1 MARELY
7 NLLFPRLL
15 HMKPILRPL
24 ILATVLAGCAIQRP
38 DSQVELTLVGLNDLH
53 GHLEAS
59 RFEEGKAG
67 GIDALAATLQAW
79 RQEDPDLV
87 VVGAG
92 DLIGASP
99 AMSSMFADEPT
110 IRALNLIG
118 MRATSVGN
126 HEFDNGRVE
135 LLRQAQG
142 GCANSPRPEKACKFG
157 PHEGAK
163 FSYLAAN
170 VIDTRTNKPL
180 LPAYRIED
188 VKGVKVAFIG
198 AVLKETPELVA
209 AGGVGGLQF
218 IDEAQ
223 AVNRLLPELRA
234 QGATVFVVLIHQ
246 GGSSKA
252 RYDQQ
257 YCSDLDGDIVD
268 VVQRIDPVVRLV
280 VSGHS
285 HTGYLCRVN
294 GKLVTQAEKFGHML
308 SRISL
313 VVDRQTGAVVDAG
326 ARNIVVEP
334 GKYARVPEVDALLA
348 SVRSRSGAE
357 LGKPVAKLAV
367 PSISKTLMPN
377 ADESPLGQLVAD
389 AILASGRQWGA
400 QIAFT
405 NTGGVRT
412 ALEAGAGNVANVG
425 QVQAVLPFGN
435 EIVVMNLT
443 GAQIV
448 ALLEAQWS
456 GSEADKRG
464 LLQVSEGFSY
474 AWDERKPKGQRI
486 VRDSVRLHG
495 VPVDN
500 GASYRVAVYNFLADG
515 NDGFVTF
522 REGSNR
528 AATGVRD
535 VDSLRSHLVRL
546 EQDNKPAGTYGA
558 VPRIIRVK

>member
-1 MARELY
+1 MK
-7 NLLFPRLL
+7 LL
-15 HMKPILRPL
+15 PL
-24 ILATVLAGCAIQRP
+24 ALALTLAGCATQRP

-59 RFEEGKAG
+59 RFGESGKAG
-67 GIDALAATLQAW
+67 GIDAVAATLQAW

-92 DLIGASP
+92 DMIGASP
-99 AMSSMFADEPT
+99 AMSAMFADEPT
-110 IRALNLIG
+110 IQALNLLG

-126 HEFDNGRVE
+126 HEFDAGRVE
-135 LLRQAQG
+135 LLRQAKG
-142 GCANSPRPEKACKFG
+142 GCASSPRPEKACKFA
-157 PHEGAK
+157 PHQGAK

-170 VIDTRTNKPL
+170 VIDTRSNQPL
-180 LPAYRIED
+180 LPAYRIDE

-198 AVLKETPELVA
+198 TVLKETPELVA
-209 AGGVGGLQF
+209 AGGVSGLQF
-218 IDEAQ
+218 VDEAQ

-246 GGSSKA
+246 GGFSKA
-252 RYDQQ
+252 RYDEQ
-257 YCSDLDGDIVD
+257 YCSDLRGDIAD
-268 VVQRIDPVVRLV
+268 VVKRLDPAVRVV

-285 HTGYLCRVN
+285 HTGYLCRLD

-308 SRISL
+308 SRITL
-313 VVDRQTGAVVDAG
+313 VVDRQTGKVVDTS

-334 GKYARVPEVDALLA
+334 GKYAGVPEVDALIA
-348 SVRSRSGAE
+348 SVRERSSEE
-357 LGKPVAKLAV
+357 LNKPVAKLAV

-377 ADESPLGQLVAD
+377 ADESPLGQVVAD
-389 AILASGRQWGA
+389 SILFASRKWGT

-412 ALEAGAGNVANVG
+412 SLDSVAGNVANVAH
-425 QVQAVLPFGN
+425 VQAVLPFGN

-443 GAQIV
+443 GAQIMT
-448 ALLEAQWS
+448 LLEGQWS
-456 GSEADKRG
+456 GSEAEKRG

-474 AWDERKPKGQRI
+474 AWDGRRPKGQRI
-486 VRDSVRLHG
+486 VSGSVKLNG
-495 VPVDN
+495 VPIDA
-500 GASYRVAVYNFLADG
+500 GASYRVAVYNFLAEG

-522 REGSNR
+522 RQGSNQSP
-528 AATGVRD
+528 TGLRD
-535 VDSLRSHLVRL
+535 VDALRGYLQRL

-558 VPRIIRVK
+558 VPRIIRIK

>member
-1 MARELY
+1 MK
-7 NLLFPRLL
+7 LL
-15 HMKPILRPL
+15 PL
-24 ILATVLAGCAIQRP
+24 ALAALLAGCAIQRP

-53 GHLEAS
+53 GHLEAT
-59 RFEEGKAG
+59 RFGDNGGKAG

-79 RQEDPDLV
+79 RREDPDLV

-92 DLIGASP
+92 DMIGASP
-99 AMSSMFADEPT
+99 AMSAMFADEPT
-110 IRALNLIG
+110 IQALNLLG

-135 LLRQAQG
+135 LLRQAKG
-142 GCANSPRPEKACKFG
+142 GCANSPRPEKACRFG

-170 VIDTRTNKPL
+170 VIDTRTNQPL
-180 LPAYRIED
+180 LPAYRIDE

-198 AVLKETPELVA
+198 TVLKHTPELVA
-209 AGGVGGLQF
+209 AGGISGLQF

-246 GGSSKA
+246 GGHSQA
-252 RYDQQ
+252 RYDQR
-257 YCSDLDGDIVD
+257 YCSDLDGDIAD
-268 VVQRIDPVVRLV
+268 VVKRLDPAVRVV

-285 HTGYLCRVN
+285 HNGYLCKVDGR
-294 GKLVTQAEKFGHML
+294 LVTQAEKFGHML

-313 VVDRQTGAVVDAG
+313 VVDRQTGQLVDAS
-326 ARNIVVEP
+326 ARNILVEP
-334 GKYARVPEVDALLA
+334 GKYAGMPEVDALVA
-348 SVRSRSGAE
+348 AVRARSSAE
-357 LGKPVAKLAV
+357 LDKPVARLAV

-389 AILASGRQWGA
+389 AILASGRKWGA

-412 ALEAGAGNVANVG
+412 SLETGAGNVATAA
-425 QVQAVLPFGN
+425 QVQSVLPFGN
-435 EIVVMNLT
+435 EIVVMNMT
-443 GAQIV
+443 GAQII
-448 ALLEAQWS
+448 ALLEGQWS
-456 GSEADKRG
+456 GSEAEKRG

-474 AWDERKPKGQRI
+474 AWDTRKPIGQRI
-486 VRDSVRLHG
+486 VRESVKLNG
-495 VPVDN
+495 VPVEDGGN
-500 GASYRVAVYNFLADG
+500 YRVAVYNFLADG

-522 REGSNR
+522 RQGTNQ
-528 AATGVRD
+528 APTGVRD

-558 VPRIIRVK
+558 VPRIIRIK

>member
-1 MARELY
+1 
-7 NLLFPRLL
+7 
-15 HMKPILRPL
+15 MKHFLRPL
-24 ILATVLAGCAIQRP
+24 ALAALLAGCAAQRP

-59 RFEEGKAG
+59 RFGDRAQTG

-79 RQEDPDLV
+79 RQEDPDLLL
-87 VVGAG
+87 VGAG
-92 DLIGASP
+92 DMIGASP
-99 AMSSMFADEPT
+99 AMSAMFADEPT
-110 IRALNLIG
+110 IQALNMLG

-135 LLRQAQG
+135 LLRQAKG
-142 GCANSPRPEKACKFG
+142 GCANSPRPDKACKYG

-170 VIDTRTNKPL
+170 VIDTRTNQPL
-180 LPAYRIED
+180 LPAYHIEE

-198 AVLKETPELVA
+198 TTLKATPELVA
-209 AGGVGGLQF
+209 AGGIGGLQF

-246 GGSSKA
+246 GGRTRA

-257 YCSDLDGDIVD
+257 YCSDLSGDIVD
-268 VVQRIDPVVRLV
+268 VVQRLDPAIRLV

-285 HTGYLCRVN
+285 HNGYLCRV
-294 GKLVTQAEKFGHML
+294 GDKLVTQAEKFGHML

-313 VVDRQTGAVVDAG
+313 VVDRQTGAVVDSS

-334 GKYARVPEVDALLA
+334 GKHAAVPAVDALLA
-348 SVRSRSGAE
+348 DLRKRSHAE
-357 LGKPVAKLAV
+357 LSKPVARLAV
-367 PSISKTLMPN
+367 PSISKQLMPN
-377 ADESPLGQLVAD
+377 ADESPLGQVVAD
-389 AILASGRQWGA
+389 SILAAGRPWGA

-412 ALEAGAGNVANVG
+412 SLDAGADRIASVAN
-425 QVQAVLPFGN
+425 VQAVLPFGN

-448 ALLEAQWS
+448 KLLEGQW
-456 GSEADKRG
+456 GGTEAEKRG
-464 LLQVSEGFSY
+464 MLQVSEGFTY
-474 AWDERKPKGQRI
+474 AWDGRRPFGQRI
-486 VRDSVRLHG
+486 VRGSVKLNG
-495 VPVDN
+495 VAIEDQ
-500 GASYRVAVYNFLADG
+500 ASYRVAVFNFLAEG

-522 REGSNR
+522 RQGSNQ
-528 AATGVRD
+528 APTGVRD
-535 VDSLRSHLVRL
+535 VDALRSYLQRL
-546 EQDNKPAGTYGA
+546 EQDNKPAGTFGA
-558 VPRIIRVK
+558 VPRIVRVK

>member
-1 MARELY
+1 
-7 NLLFPRLL
+7 
-15 HMKPILRPL
+15 MKPFLRPL
-24 ILATVLAGCAIQRP
+24 VLATLLAGCAAQRP

-59 RFEEGKAG
+59 RFEDRKAG
-67 GIDALAATLQAW
+67 GIDAVAATLQAW
-79 RQEDPDLV
+79 RREDPELML
-87 VVGAG
+87 VGAG
-92 DLIGASP
+92 DMIGASP
-99 AMSSMFADEPT
+99 AMSAMFADEPT
-110 IRALNLIG
+110 IKALNLVG

-135 LLRQAQG
+135 LLRQAKG
-142 GCANSPRPEKACKFG
+142 GCADSPRPDKACKLG

-170 VIDTRTNKPL
+170 VIDTRSNQPL
-180 LPAYRIED
+180 LPAYRIEE
-188 VKGVKVAFIG
+188 VKGIKIAFIG
-198 AVLKETPELVA
+198 TVLKDTPELVA
-209 AGGVGGLQF
+209 AGGIGGLQF

-246 GGSSKA
+246 GGHSKS

-257 YCSDLDGDIVD
+257 YCNDLGGDIAD
-268 VVQRIDPVVRLV
+268 VVKRLDPAVRLV

-285 HTGYLCRVN
+285 HTGYLCRVD

-313 VVDRQTGAVVDAG
+313 VVDRQTGKVVDAS

-334 GKYARVPEVDALLA
+334 GKYPPVPEVDALVS
-348 SVRSRSGAE
+348 SVRARSSAE
-357 LGKPVAKLAV
+357 LDKPVAKLAV
-367 PSISKTLMPN
+367 PSISKNLMSN
-377 ADESPLGQLVAD
+377 ADESPLGQIVAD
-389 AILASGRQWGA
+389 AILASGRKWGA

-412 ALEAGAGNVANVG
+412 SLEAGSGNMVNVG

-443 GAQIV
+443 GAQII
-448 ALLEAQWS
+448 ALLEGQWS
-456 GSEADKRG
+456 GNEAEKRG
-464 LLQVSEGFSY
+464 LLQVSEGFGY
-474 AWDERKPKGQRI
+474 AWDASKPKGQRI
-486 VRDSVRLHG
+486 VRDSVRLNG
-495 VPVDN
+495 VPIDDD
-500 GASYRVAVYNFLADG
+500 ASYRVAVYNFLADG
-515 NDGFVTF
+515 NDGFVIF
-522 REGSNR
+522 RQGSNR

-535 VDSLRSHLVRL
+535 VDSLRSHLQRL
-546 EQDNKPAGTYGA
+546 EQDNKPAGTFGA
-558 VPRIIRVK
+558 VPRIVRIK

>member
-1 MARELY
+1 MK
-7 NLLFPRLL
+7 LL
-15 HMKPILRPL
+15 PL
-24 ILATVLAGCAIQRP
+24 ALAALLAGCAAQRP
-38 DSQVELTLVGLNDLH
+38 DNQVELTLVGLNDLH

-59 RFEEGKAG
+59 RFEDGKAG
-67 GIDALAATLQAW
+67 GIDALAATLHAW
-79 RQEDPDLV
+79 RQEDPDLML
-87 VVGAG
+87 VGAG
-92 DLIGASP
+92 DMIGASP

-110 IRALNLIG
+110 IKALNLLG

-135 LLRQAQG
+135 LLRQAKG
-142 GCANSPRPEKACKFG
+142 GCANSPRPEKACKLE

-170 VIDTRTNKPL
+170 VIDTRTNQPL

-188 VKGVKVAFIG
+188 VKGIKVGFIG
-198 AVLKETPELVA
+198 TVLKDTPELVA
-209 AGGVGGLQF
+209 AGGIGGLHF

-246 GGSSKA
+246 GGHSKS

-257 YCSDLDGDIVD
+257 YCNDLGGDIAD
-268 VVQRIDPVVRLV
+268 VVNRIDPAVRLV

-285 HTGYLCRVN
+285 HTGYLCRVG

-313 VVDRQTGAVVDAG
+313 VVDRQTGKVVDAS

-334 GKYARVPEVDALLA
+334 GKYPGVPEVDALVA
-348 SVRSRSGAE
+348 SVRARSSAE
-357 LGKPVAKLAV
+357 LNKPVAKLAV
-367 PSISKTLMPN
+367 PSISKNLMSN
-377 ADESPLGQLVAD
+377 ADESPLGQIVAD
-389 AILASGRQWGA
+389 AILASGRKWGA

-412 ALEAGAGNVANVG
+412 SLEAGTGNVANVG

-435 EIVVMNLT
+435 EIVVMNMT
-443 GAQIV
+443 GAQIM
-448 ALLEAQWS
+448 ALLEGQWS

-464 LLQVSEGFSY
+464 LLQVSEGFGY
-474 AWDERKPKGQRI
+474 AWDTCKPKGQRI
-486 VRDSVRLHG
+486 VRDSVRLNG
-495 VPVDN
+495 VPIGDDT
-500 GASYRVAVYNFLADG
+500 SYRVAVYNFLADG

-522 REGSNR
+522 RQGSNR

-535 VDSLRSHLVRL
+535 VDSLREHLQRL
-546 EQDNKPAGTYGA
+546 EQFNKPAGTYGA
-558 VPRIIRVK
+558 VPRIVRIK

>member
-1 MARELY
+1 MK
-7 NLLFPRLL
+7 LLPFA
-15 HMKPILRPL
+15 
-24 ILATVLAGCAIQRP
+24 LAALLAGCAIQRP

-53 GHLEAS
+53 GHLEAT
-59 RFEEGKAG
+59 RFGDDGGKVG

-87 VVGAG
+87 LVGAG
-92 DLIGASP
+92 DMIGASP
-99 AMSSMFADEPT
+99 AMSAMFADEPT
-110 IRALNLIG
+110 IQALNLLG

-135 LLRQAQG
+135 LLRQAKG
-142 GCANSPRPEKACKFG
+142 GCANSPRPEKACKYG

-170 VIDTRTNKPL
+170 VIDTRTNQPL
-180 LPAYRIED
+180 LPAYCIDE

-198 AVLKETPELVA
+198 TVLKDTPELVA
-209 AGGVGGLQF
+209 AGGISGLQF

-246 GGSSKA
+246 GGHTEL
-252 RYDQQ
+252 RYDQR
-257 YCSDLDGDIVD
+257 YCSDLDGDIAD
-268 VVQRIDPVVRLV
+268 VVKRLDPAIRLV

-285 HTGYLCRVN
+285 HNGYLCRVD
-294 GKLVTQAEKFGHML
+294 GRLVTQAEKFGHML

-313 VVDRQTGAVVDAG
+313 VVDRQTGKVVDAS
-326 ARNIVVEP
+326 ARNILVEP
-334 GKYARVPEVDALLA
+334 GKYPGVPEVDALVA
-348 SVRSRSGAE
+348 SVRARSSAE
-357 LGKPVAKLAV
+357 LDKPVARLAV

-377 ADESPLGQLVAD
+377 SDESPLGQLVAD
-389 AILASGRQWGA
+389 AVLASGRKWGA

-405 NTGGVRT
+405 NTGGIRT
-412 ALEAGAGNVANVG
+412 SLETGAGNVANAA

-435 EIVVMNLT
+435 EIVVMNMT
-443 GAQIV
+443 GAQLI
-448 ALLEAQWS
+448 ALLEGQWN
-456 GSEADKRG
+456 GSEAEKRG

-474 AWDERKPKGQRI
+474 AWDMRQPKGQRI
-486 VRDSVRLHG
+486 VRDSVKLNG
-495 VPVDN
+495 VPVDD

-522 REGSNR
+522 RQGSNQ
-528 AATGVRD
+528 AATGLRD
-535 VDSLRSHLVRL
+535 VDSLRSYLVRL

-558 VPRIIRVK
+558 VPRIIRIK

>member
-1 MARELY
+1 
-7 NLLFPRLL
+7 
-15 HMKPILRPL
+15 MKPFLRS
-24 ILATVLAGCAIQRP
+24 LALALLLAGCAASRP

-59 RFEEGKAG
+59 RFGDGKAG
-67 GIDALAATLQAW
+67 GIDAVAATLQAW
-79 RQEDPDLV
+79 RREDPELV
-87 VVGAG
+87 LVGAG

-99 AMSSMFADEPT
+99 ALSAMFADEPT
-110 IRALNLIG
+110 IQALNLLG

-126 HEFDNGRVE
+126 HEFDNGRLE
-135 LLRQAQG
+135 LLRQAKG
-142 GCANSPRPEKACKFG
+142 GCAGSPRPDKACKFG
-157 PHEGAK
+157 PHEGAR

-170 VIDTRTNKPL
+170 VIDTRTNQPL
-180 LPAYRIED
+180 LPAYRIEE
-188 VKGVKVAFIG
+188 VKGVKIAFIG
-198 AVLKETPELVA
+198 TVLQATPELVA

-246 GGSSKA
+246 GGHTQAS
-252 RYDQQ
+252 YDQR
-257 YCSDLDGDIVD
+257 YCTDLEGDIVD
-268 VVQRIDPVVRLV
+268 VVKRIDPAVRLV

-285 HTGYLCRVN
+285 HNGYLCRVD

-313 VVDRQTGAVVDAG
+313 VVDRQTGAVVDAS
-326 ARNIVVEP
+326 ARNIVVEA
-334 GKYARVPEVDALLA
+334 GRHAGVPEVDGLLA
-348 SVRSRSGAE
+348 SVRARSSAE
-357 LGKPVAKLAV
+357 LDKPVARLAV
-367 PSISKTLMPN
+367 PSLSRNLMPQ

-389 AILASGRQWGA
+389 AILASGSKWGA
-400 QIAFT
+400 QIAFV

-412 ALEAGAGNVANVG
+412 HLEAGKGNVASVA

-448 ALLEAQWS
+448 ALLQAQWD

-474 AWDERKPKGQRI
+474 AWDTRQPKGRRI
-486 VRDSVRLHG
+486 VRASVKLNG
-495 VPVDN
+495 VPLDDA
-500 GASYRVAVYNFLADG
+500 ASYRVAVYNFLAEG

-522 REGSNR
+522 RAGSNP
-528 AATGVRD
+528 APTGVRD
-535 VDSLRSHLVRL
+535 VDSLRSYLQRL
-546 EQDNKPAGTYGA
+546 EQDNKPAGTFGA
-558 VPRIIRVK
+558 VPRIVRIK